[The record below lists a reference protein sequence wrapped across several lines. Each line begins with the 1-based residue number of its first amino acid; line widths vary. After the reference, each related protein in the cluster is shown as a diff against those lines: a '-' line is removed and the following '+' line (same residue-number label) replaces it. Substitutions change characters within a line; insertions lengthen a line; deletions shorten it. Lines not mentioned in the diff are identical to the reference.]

1 MGREERK
8 EISLR
13 SSKPLFVFVVFF
25 FFFRMEWKR
34 RKHKERKQE
43 EKRDALTLNIPTY
56 WQRSKEVNMCTQ
68 RTMPF

>member
-1 MGREERK
+1 
-8 EISLR
+8 
-13 SSKPLFVFVVFF
+13 
-25 FFFRMEWKR
+25 MEWKR